1 MTVLM
6 PTEVITD
13 EARDRALRACAVFEQ
28 FSSAF
33 NRSKV
38 KVNLVTT
45 STAPAYSSAEDIY
58 LSTDAMNDL
67 TTVDGIL
74 SAKGLVLHENLHIKY
89 TPRKG
94 NRIVNEVIEAGQ
106 FSTFNLLEDQRIE
119 TLAVGRYGRAVSR
132 WLIPT
137 VLKHIIEGGNITRAF
152 PLLHGRRYL
161 PIELRKAVR
170 QAFVAQDK
178 VARLAELIDQYR
190 SLTFGGTA
198 NIDEAIAIVD
208 EVHTLLG
215 DIQPEHPQAP
225 TPEGCSGNPM
235 PSSPNRPEPKSEQD
249 KAQAKDKGE
258 VDDLEDD
265 GEPADDSETGEQ
277 ETDDLEDESTDE
289 PTKGKGGQQSDDE
302 PEDGQTDGQDS
313 DDESDDESK
322 TNIDG
327 NDGGASTAESDAVER
342 AKDAITD
349 AIADAKENLNEDIR
363 NDGRAINGVEFGLEG
378 GVEVNLPKR
387 GFIDTA
393 VSPATIL
400 ASNAFGRELE
410 ELKVAHEAGWNRRV
424 KSGKLNLGRVIKGCD
439 FNEAF
444 DKFQAGRSDA
454 VDIEAVIVLDT
465 SGSMHDDMVTACESM
480 WAIKRGLD
488 TVNASTT
495 VLTFDS
501 VSARLYDADEK
512 AGTTM
517 RQVESRGSTNPNDAM
532 RYARNVLAQSERKV
546 KVLFTITDGHWGS
559 TTEVDEV
566 IDVLREGG
574 VLTAIVSL
582 GYSSYGNHNH
592 ELSAVV
598 SQASGLLGL
607 ARELVQVATDRN
619 LAV

>member
-6 PTEVITD
+6 PTETITD

-38 KVNLVTT
+38 KVNLVSDT
-45 STAPAYSSAEDIY
+45 SAVAYSSAEDIY
-58 LSTDAMNDL
+58 LSARAMSDL

-94 NRIVNEVIEAGQ
+94 NRLVNEVIEAGQ

-132 WLIPT
+132 WLVPT
-137 VLKHIIEGGNITRAF
+137 VLKHIIEGGDITRAF

-170 QAFVAQDK
+170 QAFIEQDK

-190 SLTFGGTA
+190 GFTFGGTA
-198 NIDEAIAIVD
+198 NIDEAVAIVN

-215 DIQPEHPQAP
+215 DIQRDHGQAP
-225 TPEGCSGNPM
+225 MPEGCGGVPM

-249 KAQAKDKGE
+249 KAQERDKGE

-265 GEPADDSETGEQ
+265 GDLADDSETGET
-277 ETDDLEDESTDE
+277 ETDDLSDDSTDGQ
-289 PTKGKGGQQSDDE
+289 PTRGNGGQPTDADVDT
-302 PEDGQTDGQDS
+302 EDGQTDGQQSDEVSDTNNDS
-313 DDESDDESK
+313 A
-322 TNIDG
+322 G
-327 NDGGASTAESDAVER
+327 GGASTADSDAVDR
-342 AKDAITD
+342 AKDAIAD
-349 AIADAKENLNEDIR
+349 AIADAKENLTEDIR

-378 GVEVNLPKR
+378 GVEVDLPKR
-387 GFIDTA
+387 STTDTA
-393 VSPATIL
+393 VSPTTIL
-400 ASNAFGRELE
+400 AGNAFGRELE
-410 ELKVAHEAGWNRRV
+410 ELKVAHESGWNRRV

-444 DKFQAGRSDA
+444 DKFQVGRVDA

-465 SGSMHDDMVTACESM
+465 SGSMESDMVVASESM

-488 TVNASTT
+488 TVEASTT

-501 VSARLYDADEK
+501 SSARLYDADEK

-517 RQVESRGSTNPNDAM
+517 RSVGARGSTNPTGALQ
-532 RYARNVLAQSERKV
+532 YARNILAKSDRKV
-546 KVLFTITDGHWGS
+546 KVLFTITDGHWG
-559 TTEVDEV
+559 TTEVDETV
-566 IDVLREGG
+566 EALREGG

-582 GYSSYGNHNH
+582 GYSSYGDHGH
-592 ELSAVV
+592 ELSAVIT
-598 SQASGLLGL
+598 QASGLLGL

>member
-6 PTEVITD
+6 PTETITD

-38 KVNLVTT
+38 KVNLV
-45 STAPAYSSAEDIY
+45 SNSGAVAYSSAEDIY
-58 LSTDAMNDL
+58 LSSDAMSDL

-94 NRIVNEVIEAGQ
+94 NRLVNEVIDAGQ

-132 WLIPT
+132 WLVPT
-137 VLKHIIEGGNITRAF
+137 VLKHIIEGGDITRAF

-170 QAFVAQDK
+170 QAFIEQDK

-190 SLTFGGTA
+190 AFTFGGSN
-198 NIDEAIAIVD
+198 NIDEAVAVVN

-215 DIQPEHPQAP
+215 DIQTDHGHTP
-225 TPEGCSGNPM
+225 TNEGGCGGKPM

-249 KAQAKDKGE
+249 KAQARDKGE

-265 GEPADDSETGEQ
+265 GDIADDSETGET
-277 ETDDLEDESTDE
+277 ETDDLSDDSTEDTTDGQ
-289 PTKGKGGQQSDDE
+289 PTRGNGGQPTDA
-302 PEDGQTDGQDS
+302 EDGQTDGQKS
-313 DDESDDESK
+313 DEVSD
-322 TNIDG
+322 TNTDG
-327 NDGGASTAESDAVER
+327 KGGGTSTAKSDAEQR
-342 AKDAITD
+342 AEDAINDAINDAKD
-349 AIADAKENLNEDIR
+349 NLTEDIR

-387 GFIDTA
+387 STTDVA
-393 VSPATIL
+393 VSPSTIL
-400 ASNAFGRELE
+400 AGNAFGRELE
-410 ELKVAHEAGWNRRV
+410 ELKVAHESGWNRRV

-444 DKFQAGRSDA
+444 DKFQVGRVDA

-465 SGSMHDDMVTACESM
+465 SGSMDSDMVVASESM

-488 TVNASTT
+488 TVEASTT

-501 VSARLYDADEK
+501 SSARLYDADEK

-517 RQVESRGSTNPNDAM
+517 RSVGARGSTNPTDAI
-532 RYARNVLAQSERKV
+532 RHARNILAQSDRKV
-546 KVLFTITDGHWGS
+546 KVLFTITDGAWGS
-559 TTEVDEV
+559 TDEVDETV
-566 IDVLREGG
+566 EALREGG

-582 GYSSYGNHNH
+582 GYSSYGDHGH
-592 ELSAVV
+592 ELSAVIT
-598 SQASGLLGL
+598 QASGLLGL

>member
-6 PTEVITD
+6 PTQTITD
-13 EARDRALRACAVFEQ
+13 EAHDRALRACAVFER

-38 KVNLVTT
+38 KVNLVPNG
-45 STAPAYSSAEDIY
+45 TAPAYSSAEDIY
-58 LSTDAMNDL
+58 LSTSAMSDL

-94 NRIVNEVIEAGQ
+94 NRLVNAVIDAGQ
-106 FSTFNLLEDQRIE
+106 FSTFNLLEDLRIE

-137 VLKHIIEGGNITRAF
+137 VLKHIIDGGDITRAF
-152 PLLHGRRYL
+152 PLIHGRRYL
-161 PIELRKAVR
+161 PLELRKAVR
-170 QAFVAQDK
+170 QAFVEQDK

-190 SLTFGGTA
+190 KFTFGGTA
-198 NIDEAIAIVD
+198 NIDEAIAIID

-215 DIQPEHPQAP
+215 DIEDTHGHPP
-225 TPEGCSGNPM
+225 ITDCGGHPM

-249 KAQAKDKGE
+249 KAQERDKGE

-277 ETDDLEDESTDE
+277 DTDDLDDSTDGQ
-289 PTKGKGGQQSDDE
+289 PTKGKGGQRRDAQPS
-302 PEDGQTDGQDS
+302 DGQTDGQQS
-313 DDESDDESK
+313 DDESA
-322 TNIDG
+322 TN
-327 NDGGASTAESDAVER
+327 NDSTGGGVSTAQSDAIDR
-342 AKDAITD
+342 AVDAITD
-349 AIADAKENLNEDIR
+349 AIADAKENLTDDIR
-363 NDGRAINGVEFGLEG
+363 NDGRAINGVEFDLEG
-378 GVEVNLPKR
+378 GVEVDLPKR
-387 GFIDTA
+387 NAMDTA
-393 VSPATIL
+393 VSPSTIL
-400 ASNAFGRELE
+400 AGNAFGRELE
-410 ELKVAHEAGWNRRV
+410 ELKVAHESGWNRRV

-439 FNEAF
+439 FDEAF
-444 DKFQAGRSDA
+444 DKFQAGRADA
-454 VDIEAVIVLDT
+454 VDIEAVVVLDT
-465 SGSMHDDMVTACESM
+465 SGSMEDDMVVASESM

-501 VSARLYDADEK
+501 SSARLYDADEK

-517 RQVESRGSTNPNDAM
+517 RSVGARGSTDPIGAM
-532 RYARNVLAQSERKV
+532 RYARNLLAQSERKV

-559 TTEVDEV
+559 TTEVDDIV
-566 IDVLREGG
+566 DALRDGG

-582 GYSSYGNHNH
+582 GHSSYGDHNH
-592 ELSAVV
+592 ELSATV